1 MATDPAT
8 ERVVYIR
15 PRTILQ
21 VLGIVLATLAII
33 AFVYL
38 AWHIVTWILV
48 AAFLALALNPAVEHI
63 ERRGLKRGYAAA
75 IVFVLALAAMVG
87 LGFLVLPPLVRQ
99 VSDFIQAVPDLVDD
113 LVAGRG
119 QLGFLQRDYHI
130 VDRIR
135 AAIEEHGAGS
145 LLGVTA
151 PALAVAQSVFSI
163 IIGSVAIA
171 FLTFFMLLD
180 GPRLVERFYVFLP
193 DSARPRWQR
202 VGHEIYRTVGGYVTG
217 NVVISVIAG
226 VAAAAV
232 LFGLG
237 SKYSVALAVVVAILD
252 LVPLA
257 GATMA
262 AVIVST
268 VVFVELGWVK
278 GVIVIGFFL
287 LYQQLENHVLQPV
300 IYGRT
305 VRLSPLVVLIS
316 VLIGAE
322 LAGIL
327 GALAAIPVAGIVQA
341 VGREFLRYRS
351 ESAPEPPSA
360 LPEQTLPKGG
370 FAPGFRVPTL
380 RAKGATAWQ
389 QLSAMRPG
397 KNDMKCARSSK
408 ARRWATRSATNAGTM
423 SRQSSLRSNSCSGA
437 IQAARESF
445 TRSKW

>member
-8 ERVVYIR
+8 ERVVNIR

-21 VLGIVLATLAII
+21 VLGIVLATFAVI

-48 AAFLALALNPAVEHI
+48 AAFLALALNPAVEI
-63 ERRGLKRGYAAA
+63 FERRGMRRGYAAA
-75 IVFVLALAAMVG
+75 IVFILAVAAIVG
-87 LGFLVLPPLVRQ
+87 LGFLVLPPLIRQ
-99 VSDFIQAVPDLVDD
+99 VTDFIQAIPSLVDD

-145 LLGVTA
+145 VLGVTA
-151 PALAVAQSVFSI
+151 PALAVAQSVFSV

-180 GPRLVERFYVFLP
+180 GPRLVERFYAFLP

-202 VGHEIYRTVGGYVTG
+202 VGNEIYRTVGGYVTG

-226 VAAAAV
+226 VAAAIALYV
-232 LFGLG
+232 LG

-262 AVIVST
+262 AVIVSA
-268 VVFVELGWVK
+268 VVFVELGWIQ
-278 GVIVIGFFL
+278 GLIIIGFFL
-287 LYQQLENHVLQPV
+287 VYQQLENHILQPV

-305 VRLSPLVVLIS
+305 VQLSPLVVLVS

-341 VGREFLRYRS
+341 VGREFLRYRA
-351 ESAPEPPSA
+351 ETGGAPP
-360 LPEQTLPKGG
+360 
-370 FAPGFRVPTL
+370 
-380 RAKGATAWQ
+380 
-389 QLSAMRPG
+389 
-397 KNDMKCARSSK
+397 
-408 ARRWATRSATNAGTM
+408 
-423 SRQSSLRSNSCSGA
+423 
-437 IQAARESF
+437 
-445 TRSKW
+445 

>member
-1 MATDPAT
+1 MATPPAA

-15 PRTILQ
+15 TRTILQ
-21 VLGIVLATLAII
+21 VLGIVLATLAIL

-75 IVFVLALAAMVG
+75 IVFILALAAIVG

-99 VSDFIQAVPDLVDD
+99 VTDFIQAVPSLVDD

-135 AAIEEHGAGS
+135 EAIDKNGAGGV
-145 LLGVTA
+145 LGITA
-151 PALAVAQSVFSI
+151 PAIAVAQSVFSV

-180 GPRLVERFYVFLP
+180 GPRLVERFYAFLP
-193 DSARPRWQR
+193 EAGRPRWER

-217 NVVISVIAG
+217 NVLISVIAG
-226 VAAAAV
+226 VAAMIA
-232 LFGLG
+232 LFVLG
-237 SKYSVALAVVVAILD
+237 SSYSVALAVVVAILD

-278 GVIVIGFFL
+278 GVIIVVFFL
-287 LYQQLENHVLQPV
+287 VYQQLENHILQPV

-305 VRLSPLVVLIS
+305 VQLSPLVVLVS

-327 GALAAIPVAGIVQA
+327 GALAAIPVAGVVQA
-341 VGREFLRYRS
+341 VGRETLRYRS
-351 ESAPEPPSA
+351 E
-360 LPEQTLPKGG
+360 
-370 FAPGFRVPTL
+370 
-380 RAKGATAWQ
+380 TADA
-389 QLSAMRPG
+389 SP
-397 KNDMKCARSSK
+397 
-408 ARRWATRSATNAGTM
+408 
-423 SRQSSLRSNSCSGA
+423 
-437 IQAARESF
+437 
-445 TRSKW
+445 

>member
-1 MATDPAT
+1 MATPPAA

-15 PRTILQ
+15 TRTILQ
-21 VLGIVLATLAII
+21 VLGIVLATLAIL

-48 AAFLALALNPAVEHI
+48 AAFLALALNPAVEHV

-75 IVFVLALAAMVG
+75 IVFILALAAIVG

-99 VSDFIQAVPDLVDD
+99 VTDFIQAVPNLVDD

-135 AAIEEHGAGS
+135 EAIDKNGAGGV
-145 LLGVTA
+145 LGITA
-151 PALAVAQSVFSI
+151 PAIAVAQSVFSV

-180 GPRLVERFYVFLP
+180 GPRLVERFYAFLP
-193 DSARPRWQR
+193 ESGRPRWER

-217 NVVISVIAG
+217 NILISVIAG
-226 VAAAAV
+226 VAAMTA
-232 LFGLG
+232 LFVLG
-237 SKYSVALAVVVAILD
+237 SSYSVALAVVVAILD

-278 GVIVIGFFL
+278 GLIIVVFFL
-287 LYQQLENHVLQPV
+287 VYQQLENHILQPV

-305 VRLSPLVVLIS
+305 VQLSPLVVLVS

-327 GALAAIPVAGIVQA
+327 GALAAIPVAGVVQA
-341 VGREFLRYRS
+341 VGREALRYRS
-351 ESAPEPPSA
+351 ETA
-360 LPEQTLPKGG
+360 
-370 FAPGFRVPTL
+370 
-380 RAKGATAWQ
+380 GA
-389 QLSAMRPG
+389 SP
-397 KNDMKCARSSK
+397 
-408 ARRWATRSATNAGTM
+408 
-423 SRQSSLRSNSCSGA
+423 
-437 IQAARESF
+437 
-445 TRSKW
+445 

>member
-1 MATDPAT
+1 MATSPTT

-21 VLGIVLATLAII
+21 VLGIVLATIAIL
-33 AFVYL
+33 AFVFL
-38 AWHIVTWILV
+38 AWHIITWILV
-48 AAFLALALNPAVEHI
+48 AVFLALALNPAVEKF
-63 ERRGLKRGYAAA
+63 ERRGMRRGIASAT
-75 IVFVLALAAMVG
+75 VFLLALAVIIG

-99 VSDFIQAVPDLVDD
+99 VTDFIQAIPDLVDD

-180 GPRLVERFYVFLP
+180 GPRLVERFYAFLP
-193 DSARPRWQR
+193 ASARPRWKR
-202 VGHEIYRTVGGYVTG
+202 VGDEIYRTVGGYVTG
-217 NVVISVIAG
+217 NILISVIAG
-226 VAAAAV
+226 VAAMVALFAV
-232 LFGLG
+232 G
-237 SKYSVALAVVVAILD
+237 SSYSVALAVVVAILD

-278 GVIVIGFFL
+278 GVIIIAFFL
-287 LYQQLENHVLQPV
+287 LYQQLENHVLQPI

-305 VRLSPLVVLIS
+305 VQLSPLVVLIS
-316 VLIGAE
+316 ILIGA
-322 LAGIL
+322 
-327 GALAAIPVAGIVQA
+327 
-341 VGREFLRYRS
+341 
-351 ESAPEPPSA
+351 
-360 LPEQTLPKGG
+360 
-370 FAPGFRVPTL
+370 
-380 RAKGATAWQ
+380 
-389 QLSAMRPG
+389 
-397 KNDMKCARSSK
+397 
-408 ARRWATRSATNAGTM
+408 
-423 SRQSSLRSNSCSGA
+423 
-437 IQAARESF
+437 
-445 TRSKW
+445 

>member
-8 ERVVYIR
+8 ERVVNIR

-21 VLGIVLATLAII
+21 VLGIVLATFAVI

-48 AAFLALALNPAVEHI
+48 AAFLALALNPAVEI
-63 ERRGLKRGYAAA
+63 FERRGMRRGYAAA
-75 IVFVLALAAMVG
+75 IVFILAVAVIVG
-87 LGFLVLPPLVRQ
+87 LGFLVLPPLIRQ
-99 VSDFIQAVPDLVDD
+99 VTDFIQAIPSLVDD

-145 LLGVTA
+145 ILGVTA
-151 PALAVAQSVFSI
+151 PALAVAQSVFSV

-171 FLTFFMLLD
+171 FLTFFMLLY
-180 GPRLVERFYVFLP
+180 GPRLVERFYAFLP

-202 VGHEIYRTVGGYVTG
+202 VGNEIYRTVGGYVTG

-226 VAAAAV
+226 VAAAIALYV
-232 LFGLG
+232 LG

-262 AVIVST
+262 AVIVSA
-268 VVFVELGWVK
+268 VVFVELGWIQ
-278 GVIVIGFFL
+278 GLIIIGFFL
-287 LYQQLENHVLQPV
+287 VYQQLENHILQPV

-305 VRLSPLVVLIS
+305 VQLSPLVVLVS

-341 VGREFLRYRS
+341 VGREFLRYRA
-351 ESAPEPPSA
+351 ETGGAPP
-360 LPEQTLPKGG
+360 
-370 FAPGFRVPTL
+370 
-380 RAKGATAWQ
+380 
-389 QLSAMRPG
+389 
-397 KNDMKCARSSK
+397 
-408 ARRWATRSATNAGTM
+408 
-423 SRQSSLRSNSCSGA
+423 
-437 IQAARESF
+437 
-445 TRSKW
+445 